1 MCSTHSFYYIFAL
14 NFCGSN
20 RICIFRHNDDIRS
33 KIVMSCIADQSTV
46 LLEQN
51 CCSLTTS
58 NRGNPILW
66 DNLQYSYYRIQT
78 HQAKF
83 KSVWKCRHP
92 GCKTRVQTDDIA
104 NVIIRCRNE
113 HSHQINNKLSEMLVT
128 TDDFKNCQTSNQGEL
143 LNNW

>member
-1 MCSTHSFYYIFAL
+1 
-14 NFCGSN
+14 
-20 RICIFRHNDDIRS
+20 
-33 KIVMSCIADQSTV
+33 MSCIADQST
-46 LLEQN
+46 LEQ
-51 CCSLTTS
+51 CSLTTS

-92 GCKTRVQTDDIA
+92 GCKTRVQTDDVA

-113 HSHQINNKLSEMLVT
+113 HSHQSNDLNERAFLTNN
-128 TDDFKNCQTSNQGEL
+128 TDDSKNCQTSNQGE
-143 LNNW
+143 